1 MSKRQKRKRQLQYKA
16 LSWALTAVF
25 VVLFYAIICAFV
37 GNRSLYG
44 KTTINGIDVS
54 GMKADKAAE
63 AIEKSF
69 RDTYSKAEVEVKL
82 EDKTYKL
89 SVANALDLDAK
100 KAVQKIQDDTHRFW
114 RRGYGFLESHIAQ
127 SSFDVYPGVEDRSI
141 ISSAVESSDMMKAD
155 LSQGDGY
162 TIQDGTLLVT
172 KGSGDYTVD
181 TDKLTSDIVKH
192 IETGNY
198 SAVIECPVIAIDVDM
213 DKVYAKVHKEAQDPT
228 LDPDKDYQ
236 VVEAQ
241 DGVDFDLGAA
251 KASLAAAKQGEQI
264 SIPLTY
270 TKAEMTTDEYKA
282 LLFRDQ
288 ISSYSTEVEGSDARK
303 TNVRLAAEYCDGTI
317 LMPGESF
324 SYNEGVG
331 ELTEDRGFLRGPSY
345 ADGQS
350 VMDMGGGIC
359 QVSSTMY
366 MACLYANLEIDERH
380 CHPYPSSY
388 VPAGLDA
395 TVAWGGCDFI
405 FTNDTDYPI
414 KISTSYDGYSTSC
427 TIWGT
432 VTEPFSV
439 ELYTET
445 LETEP
450 YETKYELDKTLD
462 KDEQVLDTVGI
473 DGLTIQSYRR
483 VYDADG
489 NVISDNPEA
498 ISVYSKRDEVY
509 KVGKLPKKD
518 SKKTDKTDGDTTED
532 TSKSDG
538 GDSSDGKTSEDDS
551 DADDSDADSSDA
563 EDDTESDDSS
573 DE

>member
-1 MSKRQKRKRQLQYKA
+1 MSKRQRRKRQLQYKA

-37 GNRSLYG
+37 GNRSFYG

-54 GMKADKAAE
+54 GMKVDAAAE
-63 AIEKSF
+63 AIEQSF
-69 RDTYSKAEVEVKL
+69 KDTYSKAEIEVKL

-89 SVANALDLDAK
+89 SIADSLDMDAK

-114 RRGYGFLESHIAQ
+114 RRGYGFLESHIVQ
-127 SSFDVYPGVEDRSI
+127 SSFDVYPCVADRGAILSTVER
-141 ISSAVESSDMMKAD
+141 SDMMKAD

-162 TIQDGTLLVT
+162 TIQDGKLLVT

-181 TDKLTSDIVKH
+181 TDKLTSAIVKN
-192 IETGNY
+192 IESGNY
-198 SAVIECPVIAIDVDM
+198 STVINCPVIAIDVDM
-213 DKVYAKVHKEAQDPT
+213 DKVYAKVHREAQDPT

-241 DGVDFDLGAA
+241 DGVDFDLDAA

-270 TKAEMTTDEYKA
+270 TKAEMTTDEYKS

-303 TNVRLAAEYCDGTI
+303 TNVELAAKYCDGTI

-331 ELTEDRGFLRGPSY
+331 ELTEERGFLPGPSY

-450 YETKYELDKTLD
+450 YETKYELDKTLG

-473 DGLTIQSYRR
+473 EGLTIQSYRR

-498 ISVYSKRDEVY
+498 VSVYSKRDEVY

-532 TSKSDG
+532 KSESDG
-538 GDSSDGKTSEDDS
+538 GDSSADKTSEGDGEAEDP
-551 DADDSDADSSDA
+551 DA

>member
-1 MSKRQKRKRQLQYKA
+1 MSKRQKRKRQLQYKV

-69 RDTYSKAEVEVKL
+69 RDTYSKAEIEVKL

-89 SVANALDLDAK
+89 SVANALDMDVQ

-114 RRGYGFLESHIAQ
+114 RRGYGLLESHIVQ
-127 SSFDVYPGVEDRSI
+127 SSFDVYPGVADRSI

-162 TIQDGTLLVT
+162 TIQNGTLLVT

-241 DGVDFDLGAA
+241 DGVDFDLDAA

-331 ELTEDRGFLRGPSY
+331 ELTEERGFLPGPSY

-532 TSKSDG
+532 TSESDG
-538 GDSSDGKTSEDDS
+538 GDSSGGKTSEDDS
-551 DADDSDADSSDA
+551 DADDSDA
-563 EDDTESDDSS
+563 EDDTESNDSS